1 MNRIHEG
8 LDDKD
13 FDMPSSV
20 EKKPASAQRQDFSHV
35 PVVRP

>member
-20 EKKPASAQRQDFSHV
+20 EKPASAQRQDFSLV